1 MRITNL
7 FSGFTLAVSV
17 LLSSFAMAAE
27 SHAQH
32 EKQKTNSTRQD
43 QSKDMV
49 HEHHQHS
56 ADEHAQMLKQKN
68 AVGQSSSEKQAQ
80 TQPSKQ
86 AAECSERRSSCAPLI
101 FFQKAY

>member
-7 FSGFTLAVSV
+7 FSGFALAVTV
-17 LLSSFAMAAE
+17 LLSSFSMAAE
-27 SHAQH
+27 FHAQY
-32 EKQKTNSTRQD
+32 EKQKAKSTSQV
-43 QSKDMV
+43 QSKDMA

-68 AVGQSSSEKQAQ
+68 VVGQPSSKKQAQ

-86 AAECSERRSSCAPLI
+86 SKV
-101 FFQKAY
+101 QKGDHHAHH

>member
-7 FSGFTLAVSV
+7 FSGFALVVSV
-17 LLSSFAMAAE
+17 LFSSLAIAAE

-32 EKQKTNSTRQD
+32 EKQKTKSTSQV
-43 QSKDMV
+43 QSKDMA

-56 ADEHAQMLKQKN
+56 ADEHTQMLKQKN
-68 AVGQSSSEKQAQ
+68 AVGQPSSEKQAQ

-86 AAECSERRSSCAPLI
+86 SKA
-101 FFQKAY
+101 QKGDHHVHH

>member
-1 MRITNL
+1 MRITNF
-7 FSGFTLAVSV
+7 FSGFALVVSV

-32 EKQKTNSTRQD
+32 EKQKAKSTSQV
-43 QSKDMV
+43 QSKEMP

-68 AVGQSSSEKQAQ
+68 AVGQPSSEKQAQ

-86 AAECSERRSSCAPLI
+86 SKA
-101 FFQKAY
+101 QKGDHHVHH

>member
-7 FSGFTLAVSV
+7 FSGFALAVTV
-17 LLSSFAMAAE
+17 LLSSFSMAAE
-27 SHAQH
+27 FHAQY
-32 EKQKTNSTRQD
+32 EKQKAKSTSQV
-43 QSKDMV
+43 QSKDMA

-68 AVGQSSSEKQAQ
+68 AVGQPSSEKQAQ

-86 AAECSERRSSCAPLI
+86 SKA
-101 FFQKAY
+101 QKGDHHVHH

>member
-17 LLSSFAMAAE
+17 LFSSFAMAAE

-68 AVGQSSSEKQAQ
+68 AVGQSSSKKQAQ

-86 AAECSERRSSCAPLI
+86 PNV
-101 FFQKAY
+101 QKGDHHVHH

>member
-27 SHAQH
+27 SHSQH

-68 AVGQSSSEKQAQ
+68 VVGQPSSEKQAQ

-86 AAECSERRSSCAPLI
+86 SKA
-101 FFQKAY
+101 QKGDHHAHH

>member
-7 FSGFTLAVSV
+7 FSGFALAVSV
-17 LLSSFAMAAE
+17 LMSSFVMAAE
-27 SHAQH
+27 FHAQH
-32 EKQKTNSTRQD
+32 EKPKAKSTSQA
-43 QSKDMV
+43 QSKDMA

-68 AVGQSSSEKQAQ
+68 AVGQPSSEKQAQ

-86 AAECSERRSSCAPLI
+86 SKA
-101 FFQKAY
+101 QKGDHHVHH

>member
-1 MRITNL
+1 MRITNF
-7 FSGFTLAVSV
+7 FSGFALVVSV
-17 LLSSFAMAAE
+17 LFSSLAIAAE

-32 EKQKTNSTRQD
+32 EKQKAKSTSQV
-43 QSKDMV
+43 QSKEMA

-68 AVGQSSSEKQAQ
+68 TVGQLSSEKQAQ

-86 AAECSERRSSCAPLI
+86 SKA
-101 FFQKAY
+101 QKGDHHAHH

>member
-7 FSGFTLAVSV
+7 FSGFALVVSV
-17 LLSSFAMAAE
+17 LFSSLAIAAE

-32 EKQKTNSTRQD
+32 EKQKAKSTSQV
-43 QSKDMV
+43 QSKEMA

-68 AVGQSSSEKQAQ
+68 AVGLPSSEKQAQ
-80 TQPSKQ
+80 IQQSKQ
-86 AAECSERRSSCAPLI
+86 SKA
-101 FFQKAY
+101 QKGYHHAHH

>member
-17 LLSSFAMAAE
+17 LVSSLAMAAE
-27 SHAQH
+27 SHTQH
-32 EKQKTNSTRQD
+32 ETQKAKSTSQV
-43 QSKDMV
+43 QSKDMA

-56 ADEHAQMLKQKN
+56 ADEHTQMLKQKN
-68 AVGQSSSEKQAQ
+68 AVGLPSSEKQAH

-86 AAECSERRSSCAPLI
+86 SKA
-101 FFQKAY
+101 QKGDHHVHH

>member
-1 MRITNL
+1 MRNINL

-32 EKQKTNSTRQD
+32 EKQKAKSTSQV
-43 QSKDMV
+43 QSKDMAY
-49 HEHHQHS
+49 EHHQHS
-56 ADEHAQMLKQKN
+56 ADEHTQMLKQKN
-68 AVGQSSSEKQAQ
+68 AVGLPSSEKQAQ

-86 AAECSERRSSCAPLI
+86 SKA
-101 FFQKAY
+101 QKGDHHVHH

>member
-17 LLSSFAMAAE
+17 LFSSFAMAAE

-86 AAECSERRSSCAPLI
+86 PNV
-101 FFQKAY
+101 QKGDHHAHR

>member
-7 FSGFTLAVSV
+7 FSGFALVVSV
-17 LLSSFAMAAE
+17 FFSSLAMAAE

-32 EKQKTNSTRQD
+32 EKQKAKSTRQD
-43 QSKDMV
+43 QSKEMP
-49 HEHHQHS
+49 HEYHQHS

-86 AAECSERRSSCAPLI
+86 PNV
-101 FFQKAY
+101 QKGDHHAHH

>member
-17 LLSSFAMAAE
+17 LLSSLAMAAE

-68 AVGQSSSEKQAQ
+68 AVGQSSSKKQAQ

-86 AAECSERRSSCAPLI
+86 PNV
-101 FFQKAY
+101 QKGDHHVHH

>member
-17 LLSSFAMAAE
+17 LFSSFAMAAE

-68 AVGQSSSEKQAQ
+68 AVGQPSSEKQAQ

-86 AAECSERRSSCAPLI
+86 SKA
-101 FFQKAY
+101 QKGDHHAHH

>member
-7 FSGFTLAVSV
+7 LSGFTLALSV
-17 LLSSFAMAAE
+17 LFSSLDMAAE

-32 EKQKTNSTRQD
+32 EKQKDKSTSQV
-43 QSKDMV
+43 QSKDMA

-56 ADEHAQMLKQKN
+56 ADEHTQMLKQKN
-68 AVGQSSSEKQAQ
+68 AVGLPSSEKQAQ

-86 AAECSERRSSCAPLI
+86 SKA
-101 FFQKAY
+101 QKGDHHVHH

>member
-68 AVGQSSSEKQAQ
+68 AVGRSSSEKQVQ

-86 AAECSERRSSCAPLI
+86 PNA
-101 FFQKAY
+101 QKGDHHAHH

>member
-7 FSGFTLAVSV
+7 FFVFSLAVSV

-27 SHAQH
+27 SHVQH
-32 EKQKTNSTRQD
+32 EKQTAKPTSQA
-43 QSKDMV
+43 QSKEMA

-56 ADEHAQMLKQKN
+56 TDEHDQMLKQKN

-80 TQPSKQ
+80 AQPSKQ
-86 AAECSERRSSCAPLI
+86 PNV
-101 FFQKAY
+101 QKGDYHAHH

>member
-7 FSGFTLAVSV
+7 FSGFALAIVALFSSV
-17 LLSSFAMAAE
+17 AMAAE

-68 AVGQSSSEKQAQ
+68 AVGQPSSEKQAQ

-86 AAECSERRSSCAPLI
+86 SKV
-101 FFQKAY
+101 QKGDHHVHH

>member
-1 MRITNL
+1 MLTTNL
-7 FSGFTLAVSV
+7 FSGFALVVSV
-17 LLSSFAMAAE
+17 LFSSFAIAAE

-32 EKQKTNSTRQD
+32 EKQKAKSTSQV
-43 QSKDMV
+43 QSKDMA

-68 AVGQSSSEKQAQ
+68 AVGQPSSEKQAQ

-86 AAECSERRSSCAPLI
+86 SKA
-101 FFQKAY
+101 QKGDHHAHH

>member
-7 FSGFTLAVSV
+7 FSGFALVVSV
-17 LLSSFAMAAE
+17 LFSSLAIAAE

-32 EKQKTNSTRQD
+32 EKQKAKSTSQV
-43 QSKDMV
+43 QSKDMA

-56 ADEHAQMLKQKN
+56 ADEHTQMLKQKN
-68 AVGQSSSEKQAQ
+68 AVGQSSSKKQAQ

-86 AAECSERRSSCAPLI
+86 SKA
-101 FFQKAY
+101 QKGDHHAHH

>member
-7 FSGFTLAVSV
+7 LSGFTLALSV
-17 LLSSFAMAAE
+17 LFSSLAMAAE

-32 EKQKTNSTRQD
+32 EKQKAKSTSQV
-43 QSKDMV
+43 QSKDMA

-68 AVGQSSSEKQAQ
+68 VVGQPSSKKQAQ

-86 AAECSERRSSCAPLI
+86 SKA
-101 FFQKAY
+101 QKGDHHAHH

>member
-7 FSGFTLAVSV
+7 FSGFTLAIVALFSSV
-17 LLSSFAMAAE
+17 AMAAE

-32 EKQKTNSTRQD
+32 EKQKAKSTSQV
-43 QSKDMV
+43 QSKDMA

-68 AVGQSSSEKQAQ
+68 AVGQPSSEKQAQ

-86 AAECSERRSSCAPLI
+86 SKA
-101 FFQKAY
+101 QKGDHHAHH

>member
-17 LLSSFAMAAE
+17 LFSSFAMAAE

-86 AAECSERRSSCAPLI
+86 PNV
-101 FFQKAY
+101 QKGDHHVHH

>member
-7 FSGFTLAVSV
+7 FSGFALAVSV
-17 LLSSFAMAAE
+17 LLSPLAIATE

-32 EKQKTNSTRQD
+32 EKQEAKSTSQA
-43 QSKDMV
+43 QSKEMA

-68 AVGQSSSEKQAQ
+68 AVGQPSSEKQAQ

-86 AAECSERRSSCAPLI
+86 SKA
-101 FFQKAY
+101 QKGDHHAHH

>member
-7 FSGFTLAVSV
+7 FSGFTLAVV
-17 LLSSFAMAAE
+17 ALFSSFAMAAE

-32 EKQKTNSTRQD
+32 ETQKAKSTSQV
-43 QSKDMV
+43 QSKEMA

-56 ADEHAQMLKQKN
+56 PDEHAQMLKQKN
-68 AVGQSSSEKQAQ
+68 VAGQPSSEKQAQ

-86 AAECSERRSSCAPLI
+86 SKV
-101 FFQKAY
+101 QKGDHHAHH

>member
-17 LLSSFAMAAE
+17 LFSSFAMAAE

-32 EKQKTNSTRQD
+32 EKQKAKSTSQV
-43 QSKDMV
+43 QSKDMA

-56 ADEHAQMLKQKN
+56 ADEHTQMLKQKN
-68 AVGQSSSEKQAQ
+68 AVGLPSSEKQAQ
-80 TQPSKQ
+80 IQQSKQ
-86 AAECSERRSSCAPLI
+86 SKA
-101 FFQKAY
+101 QKGYHHAHH

>member
-7 FSGFTLAVSV
+7 LSGFTLALSV
-17 LLSSFAMAAE
+17 LLSSLAMAAE

-32 EKQKTNSTRQD
+32 EKQKTNSKRQD

-68 AVGQSSSEKQAQ
+68 AVSQSSSEKQAQ

-86 AAECSERRSSCAPLI
+86 SKA
-101 FFQKAY
+101 QKGDHHAHH

>member
-1 MRITNL
+1 MRIINL

-32 EKQKTNSTRQD
+32 EKQKAKSTSQD
-43 QSKDMV
+43 QSKEMA

-56 ADEHAQMLKQKN
+56 ADEHTQMLKQKN
-68 AVGQSSSEKQAQ
+68 AVGLPSSEKQAQ

-86 AAECSERRSSCAPLI
+86 SKA
-101 FFQKAY
+101 QKGDHHVHH

>member
-7 FSGFTLAVSV
+7 LSGFTLALSV
-17 LLSSFAMAAE
+17 LVSSLAMAAE

-32 EKQKTNSTRQD
+32 ETQKAKSTSQV
-43 QSKDMV
+43 QSKDMA

-68 AVGQSSSEKQAQ
+68 AVSQSSSEKQAQ

-86 AAECSERRSSCAPLI
+86 SKA
-101 FFQKAY
+101 QKGDHHAHH